1 MSPNDHQQIRRP
13 RKGRVSHLNYHRAA
27 DSSQHVTGDIN
38 PCDIC
43 PYTGDICPP
52 HIRNVADRRRWFKKR
67 IPKSPEPETVE
78 TTAEKE
84 AENDPFVLSE
94 TEKQRGA
101 KPNAFV
107 SAIEDSAAEQSPG
120 APDDHL
126 AQAMDDARDMV
137 ARFPMAP
144 GRRQRA
150 ATMVVVNGET
160 GSPEVVPARG
170 RLRRPRGRTL
180 PASRREPEPE
190 PSPSPPEPRRGD
202 EGGRSRKPSEPI
214 DIRSPRSP
222 TAKRQYRLARGMKEG
237 KISGSGRSYWDP
249 NAEGFTPSPAA
260 AKKEE
265 RGGAEE
271 EEEEEEEEEGL
282 MYLSPGGS
290 GDEISPEDLA
300 LLAAFGRRGS
310 M

>member
-1 MSPNDHQQIRRP
+1 MSQNNNHQIPRP

-27 DSSQHVTGDIN
+27 DSSQHVTGDTN

-52 HIRNVADRRRWFKKR
+52 HVRNVADRRRWFKKR
-67 IPKSPEPETVE
+67 IPKSPEPVETVE
-78 TTAEKE
+78 EEEKAEK
-84 AENDPFVLSE
+84 DPFVLSE
-94 TEKQRGA
+94 AEKQRGA
-101 KPNAFV
+101 KPNALV
-107 SAIEDSAAEQSPG
+107 SAIEDSAAAEKNDADEQSPG
-120 APDDHL
+120 ADDDHL

-137 ARFPMAP
+137 TRFPMAP

-170 RLRRPRGRTL
+170 RLRRPRRRTL
-180 PASRREPEPE
+180 PASRREHEA
-190 PSPSPPEPRRGD
+190 SPSPPEPRPRS
-202 EGGRSRKPSEPI
+202 RSRKPSEPI

-265 RGGAEE
+265 
-271 EEEEEEEEEGL
+271 EEEGL

-310 M
+310 I